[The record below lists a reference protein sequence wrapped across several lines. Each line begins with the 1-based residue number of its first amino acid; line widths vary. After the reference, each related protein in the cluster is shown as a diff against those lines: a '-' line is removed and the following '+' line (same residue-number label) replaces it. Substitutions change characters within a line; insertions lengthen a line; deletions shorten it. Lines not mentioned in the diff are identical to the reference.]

1 MPSLASPEK
10 FSAMFVQSLNFAL
23 SLVEVSTATVSN
35 RTQTILVKKV
45 INYYKCYHPVVQGT
59 LKSENIGT

>member
-1 MPSLASPEK
+1 MPTQASPEK

-23 SLVEVSTATVSN
+23 RLVEVWTATISN
-35 RTQTILVKKV
+35 RTQTILVKRV

-59 LKSENIGT
+59 LKSENIWT